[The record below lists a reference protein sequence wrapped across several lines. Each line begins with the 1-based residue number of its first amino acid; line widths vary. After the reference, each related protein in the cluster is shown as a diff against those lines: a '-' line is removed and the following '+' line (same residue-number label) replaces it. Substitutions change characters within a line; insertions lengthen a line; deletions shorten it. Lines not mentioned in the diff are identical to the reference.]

1 MGNSDVVAAFGNTYV
16 FYGKA
21 AFYPAETST
30 WNPMESFCRK
40 RKRGT
45 GGISPFSALATALAA
60 TIGTGNIIGIS
71 TAIAIGGPG
80 AISGAGS
87 QVS

>member
-30 WNPMESFCRK
+30 WNPMERFAGKGSGNR
-40 RKRGT
+40 RNLS
-45 GGISPFSALATALAA
+45 IFSARD
-60 TIGTGNIIGIS
+60 S
-71 TAIAIGGPG
+71 VGGDDWNWKYHRDPRRSRLEDRERF
-80 AISGAGS
+80 SGAGS

>member
-30 WNPMESFCRK
+30 WNPMERFAGKGSGNRRNLSIFSEPE
-40 RKRGT
+40 
-45 GGISPFSALATALAA
+45 ISSGFPRRSRLEDRERF
-60 TIGTGNIIGIS
+60 
-71 TAIAIGGPG
+71 
-80 AISGAGS
+80 SGAGS